1 MATHSSTLAW
11 KIPLT
16 EEPGRLQSI
25 GSWRVRHDWAT
36 SLSLFTF
43 MHWRRKWQPTPVF
56 LPRESQ
62 GWRSRWAAVYGVA
75 QSRTRLKWLSS
86 SSSNT
91 GFIIS
96 LLIWLSLAISVNHIF
111 ILPTIQSPRASL
123 LCPPLLLASELIRKL
138 RKIISSTSVC
148 LFIYSFTS
156 TTRQGQ
162 WQVLGKSEQ
171 EGRGPCPYG
180 AYSSVKSYMK

>member
-1 MATHSSTLAW
+1 MDGGTW
-11 KIPLT
+11 KAAVHAVAKSRI
-16 EEPGRLQSI
+16 Q
-25 GSWRVRHDWAT
+25 
-36 SLSLFTF
+36 LSDFTF
-43 MHWRRKWQPTPVF
+43 THWRRKWQPTPVF
-56 LPRESQ
+56 LPGESQ
-62 GWRSRWAAVYGVA
+62 GRQSRWAAVYGVA

-138 RKIISSTSVC
+138 RKIISSMSVC